1 MALNIYGEMFRREM
15 RAESGDDQMR
25 DACWGRECSGARCAL
40 DQGRCSGARCALD
53 QGRCSGARSALGK
66 GPALAKI
73 VDGETK
79 PGCGAREG
87 QLLFVESLAEH
98 GKQHRAV
105 GLLASQLSEDVS

>member
-40 DQGRCSGARCALD
+40 DQGRCSGARC
-53 QGRCSGARSALGK
+53 ALGK

>member
-25 DACWGRECSGARCAL
+25 DACWGREG
-40 DQGRCSGARCALD
+40 SGARCALD